1 MLLFCLTG
9 FSLLLSGCQEEKPP
23 GDQASADQTADG
35 GEEGAEGG
43 EEGEEGEGAG
53 HGHKKPHVKQTPDM
67 IEMSHLPYRDV
78 DFRMKDGLSLHG
90 RLYDP
95 ILREPPKVEEGEEGE
110 EAEEPD
116 PEAAPPPPKAIKK
129 YPTILLLHSLNG
141 NFADWGNLPSQLVK
155 KGYAVLSID
164 LRGHGKSTKLP
175 KNKLLSWRTM
185 DEADWMKIP
194 SDLEKLMS
202 YFQENKQYPEV
213 DNSRVALMGGG
224 LGANIALYTA
234 AKTKL
239 PTQALI
245 LLSPS
250 MNYKGFQAN
259 QAVLYYTNPVFI
271 AAGQEDPTLQKA
283 AEQIYK
289 WSQGPKSLRVY
300 KDIGQGP
307 DMVRQDPALKQ
318 EVMAWLIKKMPP
330 TVRIVTPPAPPPAP
344 PEEE

>member
-1 MLLFCLTG
+1 MMLFCLAG
-9 FSLLLSGCQEEKPP
+9 LSVVLSGCQEEKPP
-23 GDQASADQTADG
+23 GDQAAAEQA
-35 GEEGAEGG
+35 AEGG
-43 EEGEEGEGAG
+43 EEGGEEGSGEEETG
-53 HGHKKPHVKQTPDM
+53 HGSKKPHVKQTPEM
-67 IEMSHLPYRDV
+67 VEMSHLPYRDV
-78 DFRMKDGLSLHG
+78 DFKMKDGLSLHA

-95 ILREPPKVEEGEEGE
+95 VLREPPKVEEGAEE
-110 EAEEPD
+110 EEPD
-116 PEAAPPPPKAIKK
+116 PEAAPPPPKEIKK

-141 NFADWGNLPSQLVK
+141 NFDDWGNLPSQLVK
-155 KGYAVLSID
+155 KGYAVLSVD
-164 LRGHGKSTKLP
+164 LRGHGKSTKMG
-175 KNKLLSWRTM
+175 KNKLVSWRTM

-194 SDLEKLMS
+194 SDLEKLVS
-202 YFQENKQYPEV
+202 YFQDHKTYPEV
-213 DNSRVALMGGG
+213 DNTRVALMGGG

-239 PTQALI
+239 PTQALV

-318 EVMAWLIKKMPP
+318 EVMGWLIKKMTP
-330 TVRIVTPPAPPPAP
+330 TVRIVKPPAPPPAP
-344 PEEE
+344 AEEEQ